1 MVQEVQEMII
11 DLRPMRPYWKPLGIV
26 SLVLL
31 MPETAHAAG
40 YVPGTIRAKAQ
51 PIIDLLKEA
60 SEPIA
65 YGMYIW
71 SGIKF
76 ILGHKAE
83 AKDMVKGATYGV
95 VGIKLIPW
103 FFDIL
108 NSVGV

>member
-1 MVQEVQEMII
+1 MII
-11 DLRPMRPYWKPLGIV
+11 NLRPMRPYWKPLGIA
-26 SLVLL
+26 VLTL
-31 MPETAHAAG
+31 IPGGTANAAG
-40 YVPGTIRAKAQ
+40 YVPGTIRTKAQ
-51 PIIDLLKEA
+51 PIIDLLKEG